1 MGFDGYS
8 FVFGARVD
16 IHDHQYDAIAP
27 KNLRDLGSGIS
38 SPERNRCGASGTP
51 AFINPPFGSRWFFA
65 DRVVET
71 DVETTVFEVRREQ
84 FDAPYVGDRKDAA
97 VARPRESSSKTIHS
111 FVRDSGFEVHCS
123 ASVVL
128 QVGEIEEDGD
138 PRCQTV
144 DHMTMGCCATPDDA
158 LTEEHVAAHRTGQ
171 ACDHFCD
178 FSRNSR
184 LTRYGDDWR
193 QTIDK
198 GHNGGLDVSAVTGK
212 GILSHIPRFA
222 PRRVI

>member
-8 FVFGARVD
+8 FVFGAWVD

-51 AFINPPFGSRWFFA
+51 AFINPPFGSRWFVA
-65 DRVVET
+65 DRVDET

-123 ASVVL
+123 ASLVL
-128 QVGEIEEDGD
+128 QVGEIEEEGD
-138 PRCQTV
+138 QRRKPSTTSAWVAVPR
-144 DHMTMGCCATPDDA
+144 MM
-158 LTEEHVAAHRTGQ
+158 LTEEHAAAHQLGRPAIT
-171 ACDHFCD
+171 
-178 FSRNSR
+178 
-184 LTRYGDDWR
+184 
-193 QTIDK
+193 
-198 GHNGGLDVSAVTGK
+198 SA
-212 GILSHIPRFA
+212 ICRA
-222 PRRVI
+222 R